1 MNPRTLLDILQ
12 VAGRLKDT
20 TRHCYTPLG
29 RQESVAEHSWR
40 ISLMAYLIA
49 DEFPEADM
57 NKVIKMCLI
66 HDLGECFT
74 GDIPTFDK
82 TDADRVTEDKLL
94 GDWVQTLPE
103 PVRTEWSALFAE
115 MEARKTLEAKIYKSI
130 DSLEALISHNES
142 DISTWADHEYDL
154 NMVYGYDKVAFSD
167 YLTALRDEIK
177 ADTVKK
183 IEAEQK
189 H

>member
-1 MNPRTLLDILQ
+1 MNPRTLLDILL
-12 VAGRLKDT
+12 VAGRLRDT

-29 RQESVAEHSWR
+29 RHESVAEHSWR

-49 DEFPEADM
+49 DEFPDADM

-82 TDADRVTEDKLL
+82 TDTDRITEDMLL
-94 GDWVQTLPE
+94 DRWVKSLPD
-103 PVRTEWSALFAE
+103 PICTEWSALFAE
-115 MEARKTLEAKIYKSI
+115 MNARETLEAKIYKSM

-142 DISTWADHEYDL
+142 ELSTWADHEYDL

-183 IEAEQK
+183 IETEK
-189 H
+189 

>member
-12 VAGRLKDT
+12 VAGRLRDT
-20 TRHCYTPLG
+20 TRHCYTPKG
-29 RQESVAEHSWR
+29 RHESVAEHSWR

-49 DEFPEADM
+49 DEFPQADM

-82 TDADRVTEDKLL
+82 TDADRVTEEQLL
-94 GDWVQTLPE
+94 NNWVQTLPE
-103 PVRTEWSALFAE
+103 PIRSEWSALFAE
-115 MEARKTLEAKIYKSI
+115 MEERKTLEAKINKSM

-142 DISTWADHEYDL
+142 ELSTWADHEYDL
-154 NMVYGYDKVAFSD
+154 NMVYGYDKVTFSE

-183 IEAEQK
+183 IEMEK
-189 H
+189 